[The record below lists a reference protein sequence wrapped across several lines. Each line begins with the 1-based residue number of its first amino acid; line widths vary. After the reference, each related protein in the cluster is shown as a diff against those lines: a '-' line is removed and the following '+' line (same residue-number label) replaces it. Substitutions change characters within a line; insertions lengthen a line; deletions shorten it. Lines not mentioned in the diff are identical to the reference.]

1 MPGNTTPMTAAPM
14 TEEGRARRHDAGPA
28 AGRRWGVGAVVL
40 AVWMALHAGAALAVG
55 GHDAEPRV
63 RIPLEPLGFQPL
75 VQQFLLE
82 GSPMLTVDFVD
93 AHHLLITF
101 GVRRL
106 MAREADPPP
115 DDDDRMIGAFLVEL
129 PSGKVLA
136 RTEWRLHDRLQYLW
150 NLGGGRFLLRVRDRL
165 TLLEPMQ
172 AANLGDAFRE
182 VSMLQAQRHIV
193 RVMVSA
199 YGDLLTVET
208 TNRPPR
214 QGEAGDGFGGVLVPG
229 DHDPIQVSFYR
240 LLHPDGGAIRLDAVA
255 AGTIRSR
262 TPLAMPMTDAGFLD
276 VRDGGKGSW
285 LFDFDEYGG
294 SKHEL
299 LELDSACTPASLFAS
314 HSEFLVFGCSGSQD
328 KQNAAAFNL
337 KGDQLWGVNFTDSYV
352 APTFAFAP
360 AAGRFALGRTLV
372 SSGADL
378 DNLAADSVA
387 GQEVRV
393 FQTYNGRQ
401 LFHMECSPVERAG
414 QNFALSEDGLQL
426 AVVREKVTAHAATKD
441 YDAYTEHST
450 WVEVYALPGLTDRDK
465 AAVQSA
471 QALAPADTGAPID
484 AALARF
490 LIPAKSAAAG
500 AKAEP
505 PSPVQAGPAAESPM
519 AAMESPAAAEED
531 SSSAVGDVETS
542 GPRKPPT
549 LYAPGEKHGD
559 TPPAK

>member
-1 MPGNTTPMTAAPM
+1 
-14 TEEGRARRHDAGPA
+14 
-28 AGRRWGVGAVVL
+28 
-40 AVWMALHAGAALAVG
+40 
-55 GHDAEPRV
+55 
-63 RIPLEPLGFQPL
+63 
-75 VQQFLLE
+75 
-82 GSPMLTVDFVD
+82 
-93 AHHLLITF
+93 
-101 GVRRL
+101 
-106 MAREADPPP
+106 
-115 DDDDRMIGAFLVEL
+115 
-129 PSGKVLA
+129 
-136 RTEWRLHDRLQYLW
+136 
-150 NLGGGRFLLRVRDRL
+150 
-165 TLLEPMQ
+165 
-172 AANLGDAFRE
+172 
-182 VSMLQAQRHIV
+182 
-193 RVMVSA
+193 
-199 YGDLLTVET
+199 
-208 TNRPPR
+208 
-214 QGEAGDGFGGVLVPG
+214 
-229 DHDPIQVSFYR
+229 
-240 LLHPDGGAIRLDAVA
+240 
-255 AGTIRSR
+255 
-262 TPLAMPMTDAGFLD
+262 
-276 VRDGGKGSW
+276 
-285 LFDFDEYGG
+285 
-294 SKHEL
+294 
-299 LELDSACTPASLFAS
+299 
-314 HSEFLVFGCSGSQD
+314 
-328 KQNAAAFNL
+328 
-337 KGDQLWGVNFTDSYV
+337 
-352 APTFAFAP
+352 
-360 AAGRFALGRTLV
+360 
-372 SSGADL
+372 
-378 DNLAADSVA
+378 
-387 GQEVRV
+387 VRV